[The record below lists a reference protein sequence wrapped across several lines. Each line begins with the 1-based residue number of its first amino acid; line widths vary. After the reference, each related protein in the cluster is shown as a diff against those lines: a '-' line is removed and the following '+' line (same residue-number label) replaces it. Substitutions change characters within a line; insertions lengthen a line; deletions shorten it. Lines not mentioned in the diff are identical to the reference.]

1 MGTSALCHAQ
11 LHKQRTASP
20 NSSHFFSTELSIA
33 GRLGSGSPPLPPKC
47 CTFLFAF
54 LCPIHVFLCKAQSVG
69 LGCSDRSGWLNP
81 IFHVKIATLCATL
94 PLQGA
99 LSVSAFQGSNCTHL
113 FRLTLR
119 KSTIKGG
126 RQFPVHE
133 LVARCFCLGT
143 FYLGDCSRTRPS
155 LQRRRSHGTLSPWLP
170 GVRDYVRG
178 RLPSASEG
186 RDSEQPAAGPTG
198 RSPSS
203 SLALWHATWTRQDP
217 GAARR
222 GA

>member
-1 MGTSALCHAQ
+1 M
-11 LHKQRTASP
+11 
-20 NSSHFFSTELSIA
+20 
-33 GRLGSGSPPLPPKC
+33 
-47 CTFLFAF
+47 
-54 LCPIHVFLCKAQSVG
+54 FLCKAQSVG
-69 LGCSDRSGWLNP
+69 LDCSDRCGWLNP

-143 FYLGDCSRTRPS
+143 FYSTLGIAVELDLRCSEDEATAPS
-155 LQRRRSHGTLSPWLP
+155 LRGFRASEITCGGGCQAPAKAGTRSSRRRPDG
-170 GVRDYVRG
+170 
-178 RLPSASEG
+178 
-186 RDSEQPAAGPTG
+186 
-198 RSPSS
+198 
-203 SLALWHATWTRQDP
+203 SLAVVFP
-217 GAARR
+217 GAMACYSRRIQARSQR
-222 GA
+222 LAAPCCKDAIKMVGIGYIF